1 MFDDVPMIF
10 PSETRRRWSRLRRK
24 CWVMTCSKAEM
35 AAWRFFCDFEV
46 RNARIPCGLWW
57 DLIDRYVNVYIYM
70 GVPRIGI
77 PQIVQVI
84 RPYWNPWFW
93 DTPILG
99 NPIFRQSYLSKWRR
113 FSALNAQLWSR
124 IERTPHGT
132 DWVKS
137 FSHLMSLDVT
147 WCHLVWVEVA
157 RTIHDWDI
165 NWDMTGI
172 AESIMP
178 PSGSWMGWLFG
189 SFWIRKREKLDQPA
203 KNWGHPRLAMSWEW
217 GYSD

>member
-147 WCHLVWVEVA
+147 WYELKLREQF
-157 RTIHDWDI
+157 
-165 NWDMTGI
+165 MTGT
-172 AESIMP
+172 STGTWLGLLS
-178 PSGSWMGWLFG
+178 PSCLHPVVEWAGFLDLFG
-189 SFWIRKREKLDQPA
+189 SENGKSSTNQLRIEGTQ
-203 KNWGHPRLAMSWEW
+203 G
-217 GYSD
+217 